1 MELRD
6 IKAFIEV
13 ANHRSFTKAA
23 ENTYISQP
31 SLSKAVKKLE
41 EELQVE
47 LFDRST
53 RNLQLTDAGKIV
65 YKQGQLAF
73 SSLNEMH
80 NLLKELVDVAVGEIK
95 FGIPPLIGTLFLP
108 HIASTFKEKY
118 PNVRLELVELG
129 AKLIEQLV
137 EEGKIDL
144 GLIVLPVD
152 ESIFNIYPFFSDEF
166 VLCIHREHPLANR
179 ESVALHE
186 LKDEQFIIF
195 SKNFTLHNF
204 IINACKDVGFNP
216 SISYKSSQWDLILEL
231 VASKLGIALLPKIL
245 FERQSNPTIKII
257 PLESP
262 TLLWNLGLVTKKGA
276 YHSFALRKFLEL
288 FSTGKD
294 S

>member
-6 IKAFIEV
+6 IKSFIEV

-41 EELQVE
+41 QELQVE
-47 LFDRST
+47 LFDRSS
-53 RNLQLTDAGKIV
+53 RDLQLTDAGKIV

-166 VLCIHREHPLANR
+166 VLCIHREHPLAIR

-204 IINACKDVGFNP
+204 IINACKAAGFNP

-231 VASKLGIALLPKIL
+231 VASKLGITLLPKIL
-245 FERQSNPTIKII
+245 FERQGNPTIKTI

-276 YHSFALRKFLEL
+276 YHSFALRKFLGL
-288 FSTGKD
+288 FSTGR

>member
-1 MELRD
+1 
-6 IKAFIEV
+6 
-13 ANHRSFTKAA
+13 
-23 ENTYISQP
+23 
-31 SLSKAVKKLE
+31 
-41 EELQVE
+41 QVE

-179 ESVALHE
+179 ESRSEEHTSE
-186 LKDEQFIIF
+186 LQSREK
-195 SKNFTLHNF
+195 
-204 IINACKDVGFNP
+204 
-216 SISYKSSQWDLILEL
+216 L
-231 VASKLGIALLPKIL
+231 VCRLL
-245 FERQSNPTIKII
+245 
-257 PLESP
+257 
-262 TLLWNLGLVTKKGA
+262 
-276 YHSFALRKFLEL
+276 
-288 FSTGKD
+288 
-294 S
+294 